1 MKLIKEDK
9 EQSAVKLGL
18 RKDRSIEDKR
28 QDYAAKRREHSRA
41 LLGIKPFKEP
51 KDPKADMTPEE
62 RRAYA
67 KRQLNMEAIKTRR
80 GQRKLKSLT
89 EDSDDV
95 FAKVEAMPDSSIASA
110 IYVLMKHDELPE
122 DFADMIVRTAEKYN
136 LLK

>member
-1 MKLIKEDK
+1 MKLIKEDR

-18 RKDRSIEDKR
+18 RKDHHIEDKR
-28 QDYAAKRREHSRA
+28 QEYAAKRRERSRE
-41 LLGIKPFKEP
+41 LLGIEPFKEP
-51 KDPKADMTPEE
+51 KDPKAGMTPEE
-62 RRAYA
+62 RKAYA

-89 EDSDDV
+89 EDTEDV